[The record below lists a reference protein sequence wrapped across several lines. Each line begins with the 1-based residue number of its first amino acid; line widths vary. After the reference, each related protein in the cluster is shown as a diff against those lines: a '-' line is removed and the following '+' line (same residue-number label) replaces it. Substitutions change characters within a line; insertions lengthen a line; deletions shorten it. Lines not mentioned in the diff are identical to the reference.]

1 MKKLNPIWFV
11 TPPYDPEHKE
21 YILLDYLKQL
31 GEGINNENCYT
42 ILRSLSRVVRDLNQ
56 FKENRTLP
64 NYGGPRIPVK
74 DKKLRESFSFEK
86 LANEEKEAI
95 GKIIENSLETLYEYS
110 EICLEFLKD
119 EEEKIKIFKVDFEK
133 NSNKKGQNSGIL
145 VIRNMISDKIVPYIW
160 KGAVKLKTEEGDKEI
175 CILKKIPVKNPIFS
189 MNYEFIYH
197 EVLEEAGI
205 KNSSPEFFVIEI
217 YENFDEESEIYKLA
231 KEKFVDRVTLK

>member
-31 GEGINNENCYT
+31 GEGINNENCYS
-42 ILRSLSRVVRDLNQ
+42 ILRSLSKTVRDLNQ
-56 FKENRTLP
+56 FKENRILP
-64 NYGGPRIPVK
+64 HPEGQRIPAK
-74 DKKLRESFSFEK
+74 DKKIRESFSFEK
-86 LANEEKEAI
+86 LELEEKEAI
-95 GKIIENSLETLYEYS
+95 GRIIENSLETLYEYS

-119 EEEKIKIFKVDFEK
+119 EEEKIKIFRIDTEKGSTRKV
-133 NSNKKGQNSGIL
+133 QNSGIL
-145 VIRNMISDKIVPYIW
+145 VIRNMVSDRIIPYIW
-160 KGAVKLKTEEGDKEI
+160 KGAVKLKTDEGDKEI
-175 CILKKIPVKNPIFS
+175 CILKKISVKNPVFS

-197 EVLEEAGI
+197 EVLQEAGI

-231 KEKFVDRVTLK
+231 KEKFVDSVTLK